1 MNRGLDSNY
10 RALARSDLIAPA
22 VLVEALFDSGN
33 IRFWTGLGDLVV
45 GGVTYN
51 GAGELLTISP
61 TSETQNV
68 RANGA
73 QIGLTGISSALVSIA
88 LNEPCQGRPVSIKMI
103 FLPSDSIPYIDFD
116 VTAVA
121 GKFVIEKVSQ
131 DVIYVNDG
139 ETYRFDQSDS
149 SFSGHNLRIST
160 TSNGTHAGG
169 SQYTTGWTEVGTP
182 GAAGAYNQWVVP
194 AGLSSSLT
202 YSTMYYYCQN
212 HSGMGG
218 TVSVTGDRPYL
229 NPFILFDGFM
239 DKMTIQDSGEKA
251 DITIACESALI
262 ALQKAKVRRYTAE
275 DQKID
280 NPSDLGF
287 DFVPD
292 IQDKVIVWGR
302 S

>member
-1 MNRGLDSNY
+1 LNRGLDSTY

-22 VLVEALFDSGN
+22 VLVEALFDSGQ

-51 GAGELLTISP
+51 GAGELLSISP

-103 FLPSDSIPYIDFD
+103 FLPSDAIPYIDLQ
-116 VTAVA
+116 VTVA
-121 GKFVIEKVSQ
+121 SGKFVIEKVSQ

-160 TSNGTHAGG
+160 TSDGTFTGG
-169 SQYTTGWTEVGTP
+169 SQYTNGWTEVGTP
-182 GAAGAYNQWVVP
+182 GTAGAYNQWVVP
-194 AGLSSSLT
+194 AGVSAST
-202 YSTMYYYCQN
+202 PTMYYYCQN

-218 TVSVTGDRPYL
+218 TVKVTGDRPYL

-280 NPSDLGF
+280 NPLDLGF

-292 IQDKVIVWGR
+292 IQDLVIVWGR